1 MADEQHKTG
10 AHWLKQLLD
19 FAGLTVEVEPKVV
32 VDDLN
37 DGCWLMIDD
46 AQLSEGQV
54 EALIGERGA
63 VLDSI
68 QYLANTVLNLG
79 LPRESQQAYTVE
91 LAGYRARRQEELK
104 AIASKAAQEVT
115 ETQQEYEITSL
126 SSAERR
132 QVHNFLTAYEGLET
146 FSRGKEPDRRL
157 IVRLV
162 EATESS

>member
-1 MADEQHKTG
+1 MADERHQTG
-10 AHWLKQLLD
+10 AQWLQELLG
-19 FAGLTVEVEPKVV
+19 FAGLTVSVDPKVV

-37 DGCWLMIDD
+37 DGCWLTIDETKL
-46 AQLSEGQV
+46 AEGQV

-79 LPRESQQAYTVE
+79 LSREEQQAYTVE
-91 LAGYRARRQEELK
+91 LAGYRARRQNELK
-104 AIASKAAQEVT
+104 AIASKAAEAVK
-115 ETQQEYEITSL
+115 ETQQEYEIASL

-132 QVHNFLTAYEGLET
+132 QVHNFLTDYEGLET

-157 IVRLV
+157 VVRLV
-162 EATESS
+162 EVAE